1 MDRMHCDIVKD
12 LLPLYVDDVCS
23 EKSKREIEKHLEECE
38 DCRCYYE
45 MLKEDNPKVEKDW
58 TSSNLL
64 EGEFIQAIE
73 KKIKHKITLDM
84 VIAGFIVF
92 LVCAIGGILY
102 KDYVYIHEPGFE
114 MFGLID
120 TRLETEDISIDQLY
134 QLESGE
140 IFFNVESEKK
150 FTWPYTVV
158 AEYDEEKGIYY
169 SKGMFTYSWWNDHIE
184 QSGTLKESAFICSP
198 IAKGDGRISH
208 EISEIRFEGKGDE
221 SIVIWE
227 KGQQLE
233 PAPEEVEREVEEL
246 RSVSEDSRGAYWIFT
261 KSALE
266 TLE

>member
-38 DCRCYYE
+38 ECKNYYE
-45 MLKEDNPKVEKDW
+45 LLKEGNPKVEKDW

-92 LVCAIGGILY
+92 LVCAIGGVIY
-102 KDYVYIHEPGFE
+102 TEYDHEPGFK

-120 TRLETEDISIDQLY
+120 TRLEAEDISVAELY
-134 QLESGE
+134 QLKSGE
-140 IFFNVESEKK
+140 IFFTVKSDKK
-150 FTWPYTVV
+150 FTWPYTDT
-158 AEYDEEKGIYY
+158 ALYDEEKNIYY
-169 SKGMFTYSWWNDHIE
+169 STGMLTYSWWNDHIE
-184 QSGTLKESAFICSP
+184 ESGTLREGAFICSP
-198 IAKGDGRISH
+198 IAKDVDGFSH
-208 EISEIRFEGKGDE
+208 EISEIRFEGKSDE
-221 SIVIWE
+221 SILIWE
-227 KGQQLE
+227 KGQELE
-233 PAPEEVEREVEEL
+233 PAPEEIEREVEET
-246 RSVSEDSRGAYWIFT
+246 RSYSGDLRGAYWIFT